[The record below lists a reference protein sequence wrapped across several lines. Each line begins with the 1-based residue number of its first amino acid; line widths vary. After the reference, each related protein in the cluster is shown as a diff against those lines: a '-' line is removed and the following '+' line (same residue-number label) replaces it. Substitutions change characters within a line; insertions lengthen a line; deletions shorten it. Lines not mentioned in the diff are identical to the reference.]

1 MRINHTAGTFYINL
15 ENIVLSGKADE
26 ADDQYQEIN
35 KDSLNVQLVG
45 METHLSFQVIKLPL
59 SWVPDDVCLIRFRS
73 LLHFSWLSPCPQQTV
88 KHISVL
94 WGDLKCISGLHSSKK
109 SLSINTKTWWDWSK
123 RNLLPVCCWTW
134 QEKACLVFVLFQQ
147 KIKNLLQHIIKKC
160 IA

>member
-59 SWVPDDVCLIRFRS
+59 S
-73 LLHFSWLSPCPQQTV
+73 
-88 KHISVL
+88 
-94 WGDLKCISGLHSSKK
+94 
-109 SLSINTKTWWDWSK
+109 
-123 RNLLPVCCWTW
+123 
-134 QEKACLVFVLFQQ
+134 
-147 KIKNLLQHIIKKC
+147 
-160 IA
+160 